1 MKPILRPIIPAV
13 LIFTLFT
20 SPAVSDDD
28 DGAVSERLRQSA
40 MIQKSEHGAPRAA
53 TVRLTEKQ
61 QNVVGLATDILTAV
75 TFQPEIMAYGKV
87 IDIQPLLAL
96 HVRYQAAATEAEI
109 ASAAV
114 ALAQKN
120 RDRLMTLHR
129 EDIVASRDLAQ
140 AEAQYRSDHARLEAA
155 RRLMRE
161 IRHEAQ
167 QAWGDSLTRIAFD
180 GESPLFQEFLNR
192 NRVLILIALPSGHA
206 LPPDRRSLFVAR
218 ESDRSAAHQADLISP
233 APKTDDLVQG
243 ETYFFHAPSDR
254 LRAGM
259 RVNAWLPAS
268 SEALTGVAIPPSAIV
283 WHSGKP
289 WVYRRSE
296 DGMFTRTEITAY
308 HEHGDFWFV
317 DRGLAAGDEIVVT
330 GGQLLLSEEF
340 RTDIPDEDDD

>member
-1 MKPILRPIIPAV
+1 MKPILRSIVPAV

-20 SPAVSDDD
+20 FPAVSNDD
-28 DGAVSERLRQSA
+28 DGAVSERLGQSA
-40 MIQKSEHGAPRAA
+40 TIQKSEHGSPRAA
-53 TVRLTEKQ
+53 TVRLTEEQ
-61 QNVVGLATDILTAV
+61 QNVGGLVTDILTAV

-120 RDRLMTLHR
+120 RDRLRTLHR

-161 IRHEAQ
+161 IRHETQ

-180 GESPLFQEFLNR
+180 GESPLFHEFLNR

-218 ESDRSAAHQADLISP
+218 ESDRRMAHQADLISP

-289 WVYRRSE
+289 WVYRRSD
-296 DGMFTRTEITAY
+296 DGAFTRTEITAHY
-308 HEHGDFWFV
+308 EHGDFWFV

>member
-1 MKPILRPIIPAV
+1 MKPILRPIAPAV

-20 SPAVSDDD
+20 SPTVSDDD
-28 DGAVSERLRQSA
+28 DGTVSERLRQSA

-61 QNVVGLATDILTAV
+61 QSVVGLATDILTAV

-167 QAWGDSLTRIAFD
+167 QTWGDSLTRIAFD
-180 GESPLFQEFLNR
+180 GESPLFQDFLNR

-340 RTDIPDEDDD
+340 RTHIPDEDDD